1 MTGYFWKLSSS
12 YCLNVADKLNHAVTL
27 TKPFMPRFAK
37 AAWDN
42 KAAAGF
48 ASVLTNAV
56 KVSAAIY

>member
-12 YCLNVADKLNHAVTL
+12 YCLNVADKLNHAIAL

-42 KAAAGF
+42 KAAA
-48 ASVLTNAV
+48 VLTNAV